1 MNMNIFGVHIDG
13 SSLQEIMSHVEEV
26 TQPFWIVTANPEIL
40 LEAHRDSVYAQVVR
54 QADVRTVDGV
64 GLSII
69 GRLFGRSWLRV
80 TGVELAERLI
90 EHAFQEGLRVGFVGG
105 TPHVAEAARAHWN
118 QRYPGLQ
125 SVAEEGGRVALDGTD
140 DGAGEEA
147 RHRLTLF
154 APDILLVA
162 FGHPK
167 QERWIAR
174 YLMDFPQLRVVVGVG
189 GTFDYWAGRVSRAPS
204 VLRAIGLEWMW
215 RLLVQP
221 SRILRIVRAV
231 FVFPVLV
238 LFDQFLKYARSL

>member
-13 SSLQEIMSHVEEV
+13 SSLQEVMLNIKKA

-40 LEAHRDSVYAQVVR
+40 LEARRDSAYAQVVR

-64 GLSII
+64 GLLMI
-69 GRLFGRSWLRV
+69 GRLFGQSWSRV

-105 TPHVAEAARAHWN
+105 APHVAEAACAHWN

-125 SVAEEGGRVALDGTD
+125 SVAEEGGRVASDGTD
-140 DGAGEEA
+140 DEAGEEA

-154 APDILLVA
+154 APDVLLVA

-174 YLMDFPQLRVVVGVG
+174 HLTDFPQVRVVVGVG
-189 GTFDYWAGRVSRAPS
+189 GTFDYWAGRVSRAPG

-215 RLLVQP
+215 RLFVQP
-221 SRILRIVRAV
+221 SRVLRIVRAV